1 MPAGAAQSNGGMA
14 VPVGAAKVVVSFFGG
29 KRSEGEGPLLPSL
42 RNPFFFTLK
51 HSPQGFFRSSLRR
64 MGMDVAHYLSSEVF
78 VLKASHYPM
87 LNVTAVSFRKKK
99 PRCLLCCVS
108 RGRSVGSYC
117 WETFMFFKPNWSRSL
132 RSHCCVQS
140 AVRGGRL
147 AGQKRSR
154 RRRQTCLAAKIQ
166 ASEACVCEIECNL
179 RGRVQHRL
187 CSLRLAVGRSSGT
200 GRAALSRE
208 L

>member
-1 MPAGAAQSNGGMA
+1 
-14 VPVGAAKVVVSFFGG
+14 
-29 KRSEGEGPLLPSL
+29 
-42 RNPFFFTLK
+42 
-51 HSPQGFFRSSLRR
+51 
-64 MGMDVAHYLSSEVF
+64 MDVAHYLSSEVF
-78 VLKASHYPM
+78 VLKASRYQM

-108 RGRSVGSYC
+108 GGRSVGSYC

-147 AGQKRSR
+147 AGQKRSS

-166 ASEACVCEIECNL
+166 ASEARVCEIECNL

-200 GRAALSRE
+200 GQL
-208 L
+208 